1 MDAESPLKLNRTGG
15 ANEPNRTGGA
25 NEPNQ
30 TGGGEEE
37 GGVEGEGDVEGE
49 GGVEGVV
56 DDLEELA
63 EAGLA
68 AALA

>member
-1 MDAESPLKLNRTGG
+1 MDAEGPPEPKRTGG
-15 ANEPNRTGGA
+15 AIEPKQSGGA
-25 NEPNQ
+25 IEPNQ
-30 TGGGEEE
+30 TGGG
-37 GGVEGEGDVEGE
+37 EGE

-56 DDLEELA
+56 DNLEELA